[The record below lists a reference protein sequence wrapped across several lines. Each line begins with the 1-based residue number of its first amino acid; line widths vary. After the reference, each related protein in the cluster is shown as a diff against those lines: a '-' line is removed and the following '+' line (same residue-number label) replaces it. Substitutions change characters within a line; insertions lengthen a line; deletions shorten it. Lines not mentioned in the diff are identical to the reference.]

1 MAEVLAT
8 LDMLWAVE
16 MVGLFG
22 MPEIADVLG
31 VFGNSRRDQLRDP
44 YGFHFGRCFV

>member
-8 LDMLWAVE
+8 LDMLWALE
-16 MVGLFG
+16 IVGLFG

-31 VFGNSRRDQLRDP
+31 AFGNSRRDQLRDP
-44 YGFHFGRCFV
+44 LRVSF

>member
-8 LDMLWAVE
+8 LDMLWALE
-16 MVGLFG
+16 IVGLFG

-31 VFGNSRRDQLRDP
+31 AFGNSRRDQLRDP
-44 YGFHFGRCFV
+44 YGSHFSKCFV